1 MSRNSLDTHKYSPRM
16 AVTERATPVVTH
28 QPAPFG
34 TPATAQQ
41 LAKCTRYVVA
51 AKSRHFFARPTTTHR
66 KQASRTAAHANAEMN
81 LLTRLDERRT
91 AL

>member
-1 MSRNSLDTHKYSPRM
+1 MSRISLDTHKYSPSTAVM
-16 AVTERATPVVTH
+16 ATPAPVVTH

-41 LAKCTRYVVA
+41 LAKCTRYAVA

-81 LLTRLDERRT
+81 RLTRERKREE
-91 AL
+91 A